1 MEKILQGNYAIARGA
16 WEAGLKVACAYPGT
30 PSSEIIFAIA
40 TQYKN
45 DIHAEWSVNEKVSL
59 EVASGASIAG
69 ARAMASMKHVG
80 LNVASDPLMTLSYTG
95 VKGGLLVVVAD
106 DPYSHSSQNEQDSRH
121 WARFGKMPMLEPSDS
136 QECKDFT
143 KLSFDLSE
151 QFDTPVLLRTETRI
165 SHSFGIV
172 TLEDRKESV
181 IPLELNKKDSPK
193 YTMVPIYVRQR
204 RPLVEER
211 MKKLEAFANE
221 FKYNVMEINDPK
233 IGVITSGVCYNYSK
247 EVFPEYSYLKL
258 GMVWPLPKKLIAEFF
273 KKVKKVIIVEELD
286 PFLETEIRAM
296 GFKIFH
302 GKDVIPSIYELSP
315 EIIERALKGKRYKA
329 PKERVKTDELPQR
342 PPNLCAGCSHRPLFY
357 ALKKLDLFVF
367 GDIGCYTLA
376 AAPPLNAI
384 HTTICMGAGVG
395 EAFGASKVLGKEGL
409 GKACAVLGDS
419 TFLHAGVTPLM
430 DVVYNKGNS
439 TTIIL
444 DNRATGMTGLQE
456 HPGTGYTI
464 TGEPSPMI
472 DYEVLCRALGVEH
485 VRKVDPYNIKETME
499 IIKEETERDAPSVII
514 TVNGP
519 CMLHRREKRKFDH
532 PYYAIDTDK
541 CRGCKMCLEIGC
553 PAISWQE
560 VSEDQAL
567 TKDGHKRK
575 GIVQINRLQCP
586 GCGVCQ
592 QICKFEAIVP
602 PTA

>member
-1 MEKILQGNYAIARGA
+1 MEKVLQGNHAIARGA
-16 WEAGLKVACAYPGT
+16 WEAGVKVACAYPGT
-30 PSSEIIFAIA
+30 PSSEIIFVIG
-40 TQYKN
+40 TQYKD
-45 DIHAEWSVNEKVSL
+45 DIRAEWSVNEKVSL

-121 WARFGKMPMLEPSDS
+121 WARFGKMPMLEPADS

-143 KLSFDLSE
+143 KLAFDLSE
-151 QFDTPVLLRTETRI
+151 QFDTPVLLRSETRV
-165 SHSFGIV
+165 SHSFSIV
-172 TLEDRKESV
+172 KLGDRKEST
-181 IPLELNKKDSPK
+181 IPIELNKKDAPK

-211 MKKLEAFANE
+211 MKKLEAFADT
-221 FKYNVMEINDPK
+221 FPYNVMEINDPK
-233 IGVITSGVCYNYSK
+233 IGVITSGVCYNYTK

-258 GMVWPLPKKLIAEFF
+258 GMVWPLPKKLIADFF

-302 GKDVIPSIYELSP
+302 GKDVIPSIFELSP
-315 EIIERALKGKRYKA
+315 DIIERALKGKRYKA
-329 PKERVKTDELPQR
+329 PKERIKVEELPGR
-342 PPNLCAGCSHRPLFY
+342 PPNLCSGCSHRPLFY

-395 EAFGASKVLGKEGL
+395 EAFGAGKVLGKEGL
-409 GKACAVLGDS
+409 GKAVAVLGDS
-419 TFLHAGVTPLM
+419 TFLHAGITPLL
-430 DVVYNKGNS
+430 DIVYNKGNS

-464 TGEPSPMI
+464 TGEPAPMV
-472 DYEVLCRALGVEH
+472 DYEALCRALGVEH

-499 IIKEETERDAPSVII
+499 IIKEEVERDAPSVII

-519 CMLHRREKRKFDH
+519 CMLHRREKRTFEH
-532 PYYAIDTDK
+532 PFYTIDVEK

-553 PAISWQE
+553 PAISWHE
-560 VSEDQAL
+560 VSEEQAF

-586 GCGVCQ
+586 GCGVCH

-602 PTA
+602 GQA